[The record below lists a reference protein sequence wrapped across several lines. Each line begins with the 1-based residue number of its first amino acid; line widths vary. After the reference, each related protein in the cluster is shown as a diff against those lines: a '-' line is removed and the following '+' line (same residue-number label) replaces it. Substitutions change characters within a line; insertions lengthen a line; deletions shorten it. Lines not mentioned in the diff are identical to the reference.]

1 MKLEKF
7 KEVLDTIRKTDNDI
21 ETLRKLGIDII
32 DTELC
37 KSYWALQALAFTE
50 AYGEDG
56 WDWISWALY
65 DAPRLLEKSKKSGNE
80 EKEYFAW
87 EKDGTPIDLST
98 DEKLWEYV
106 EKNYNQ
112 RE

>member
-1 MKLEKF
+1 MELEKF
-7 KEVLDTIRKTDNDI
+7 KKIINTIRETDNDI
-21 ETLRKLGIDII
+21 ESLRKLGIDVI
-32 DTELC
+32 DTAMCKAYWELQ
-37 KSYWALQALAFTE
+37 SLAFTE
-50 AYGEDG
+50 AYGEEG

-65 DAPRLLEKSKKSGNE
+65 DAPNLLEMNKKKGIE
-80 EKEYFAW
+80 EEVHAW

-106 EKNYNQ
+106 EKNYNK